1 MDQCRPG
8 LLFVRSAALRVAL
21 RFAEP
26 DVSTGVPSLLLS
38 AVMGGGSMRRGGS
51 RGSGLGNDGEPVYRV
66 YLSNRIIPR
75 LDQVRGWCTID
86 DA

>member
-21 RFAEP
+21 RLAEL

-38 AVMGGGSMRRGGS
+38 AVQMNHTESDGGQRHAQGVFPWEQ
-51 RGSGLGNDGEPVYRV
+51 LGNDGEPVYRA
-66 YLSNRIIPR
+66 YLSN
-75 LDQVRGWCTID
+75 
-86 DA
+86 